1 MSISYCFSCC
11 MISVEHVK
19 ESSCQKECQS
29 KRINSNV
36 LHGLKQI
43 SMPDCFSCC
52 MISVE
57 HVKESSGQ
65 RECQL
70 KGLWLWLAGRRAA
83 PRRSRNVRQDAA
95 RAEGVVFRP
104 APPTVQFSRDSFLD
118 HNNDTNAEG
127 PDDGD
132 QGKVCLPGS
141 LLAFLIKKIII

>member
-1 MSISYCFSCC
+1 

-19 ESSCQKECQS
+19 ESSCQRECQS
-29 KRINSNV
+29 KGINSNV

-57 HVKESSGQ
+57 HVKESSCQ
-65 RECQL
+65 RECQS
-70 KGLWLWLAGRRAA
+70 KGLWLCLAGRRAA

-104 APPTVQFSRDSFLD
+104 APPTVQFSRDSFLG
-118 HNNDTNAEG
+118 HNNDTIPEG
-127 PDDGD
+127 PDNGD